1 MSLNLLKK
9 CCENK
14 KFKTK
19 MLQGENVPKWKVEWC
34 KTEVVGKHSIKS
46 SSNARYETTIEH
58 LKKSSSDAK
67 QGSYNVT
74 RALQGQGRLNN

>member
-9 CCENK
+9 CCKNK

-19 MLQGENVPKWKVEWC
+19 MLQGESVPKWKVEWC

-46 SSNARYETTIEH
+46 SKQCKIETTIGH

-74 RALQGQGRLNN
+74 RALQGRLNN